1 MLLILAG
8 VSITVLFGDG
18 GIITMA
24 QKAADET
31 NKAAEKE
38 QADLDELNK
47 YLTSGN
53 WGGSTNPPDPEN
65 PDNPPAHVNPTKGE
79 KVPVQADGKTN
90 VE

>member
-1 MLLILAG
+1 
-8 VSITVLFGDG
+8 
-18 GIITMA
+18 MA